1 MRRSK
6 AGGSL
11 HQVSVLRHL
20 EVYREGGGA
29 KRGELKLA
37 GSGLPFTT
45 FFETGSQ
52 CVALAN
58 LELAM

>member
-1 MRRSK
+1 MRRSN

-20 EVYREGGGA
+20 EVYREGGDA

-37 GSGLPFTT
+37 GSGLPPTT
-45 FFETGSQ
+45 FLRQGLS
-52 CVALAN
+52 V
-58 LELAM
+58 